1 MRFLFWFLLLAA
13 AAVAAALAVK
23 LNSGYV
29 LLVTPPYRIELS
41 LNLLLLIAVVGFV
54 ALYAAIRVAVRTARL
69 PQTVR
74 AWRRRQKL
82 ERPVRRRTPPSS
94 HCSKGVTARHNSAP
108 WKRWPY
114 RVPADSTRLSARAPP
129 STFAISIR
137 PRRCSAAR
145 TRKRRAWRS
154 PG

>member
-23 LNSGYV
+23 LNSGYA

-41 LNLLLLIAVVGFV
+41 LNLLLLIVVIGF
-54 ALYAAIRVAVRTARL
+54 ATLYGAIRVAVRTARL

-82 ERPVRRRTPPSS
+82 ERARSVQDSAVVALLEGRYGKAQQRALEALAIPGSS
-94 HCSKGVTARHNSAP
+94 GLECDHR
-108 WKRWPY
+108 
-114 RVPADSTRLSARAPP
+114 SARCD
-129 STFAISIR
+129 
-137 PRRCSAAR
+137 RRSQLR
-145 TRKRRAWRS
+145 
-154 PG
+154 

>member
-41 LNLLLLIAVVGFV
+41 LNLLLLIAVVGF
-54 ALYAAIRVAVRTARL
+54 ATLYAAIRVAVRTARL

-74 AWRRRQKL
+74 AWRPRQNQ
-82 ERPVRRRTPPSS
+82 EQ
-94 HCSKGVTARHNSAP
+94 AP
-108 WKRWPY
+108 
-114 RVPADSTRLSARAPP
+114 
-129 STFAISIR
+129 
-137 PRRCSAAR
+137 
-145 TRKRRAWRS
+145 
-154 PG
+154 